1 MNDLTFD
8 TLEQFLMNCSLKKD
22 STLELT
28 HTEFG
33 KMIKRKFHIPNE
45 KYDQYM
51 KLYYKDVI
59 KPNKTHNLI
68 ERQLIFKNGSSGPL
82 LIDVDLQFL
91 SQYTT
96 RQYSLDHVHE
106 LVQTVLDLLSST
118 FEMDDDISFI
128 VAVLE
133 KPAPRT
139 VTKPNSTVIVK
150 DGIHLMFSISMDMIY
165 HQYFRQKIIDTV
177 QNLDLWK
184 ALPISNGFEDVF
196 DSSISNGT
204 NGWLAPRS
212 MKPDDKNPY
221 DVTLAYNVNFDTE
234 KNMWSKIILVEKA
247 EQVEA
252 FYKQYYKQLFV
263 RNQNLPT
270 LSLPKESVLEEIR
283 RYEDLHKKPTAS
295 SPTAAAAAAAAGK
308 NGICGGDEMYQI
320 SISTVRQIGN
330 REDLEILK
338 NIFLDNL
345 EPTKYEI
352 REAFEFAMTLPET
365 YYGAGSYN
373 KWIKVGF
380 ALRNTSIYLLIA
392 WVVFSA
398 QSASF
403 DFSKDIISICD
414 HWMRWIQEPEFGV
427 TRLSL
432 MYWSKHDAP
441 EKYQKVHENTIDFYL
456 DQTIGGLSLEQLT
469 KKGKGTGCSDYD
481 IATVVYHLKKG
492 LFIACGIKSNSWYV
506 FNGSYWSKD
515 DSGTTLRNILSTQV
529 RGLYIAKSTKL
540 WEKAHQIKT
549 PDGEVDT
556 ENEEHQILK
565 ARANLFIGIATRLG
579 NTHEK
584 DNFMRECKEQFY
596 DKDFEKKL
604 DQNRYLLCF
613 SNGVIDFKEKRFRKG
628 YPEDYI
634 SKCTQIDYVPV
645 FREREKDREII
656 FEIQDYFSKLF
667 PIPELCAYMWN
678 HLASVIIGDTA
689 KTQCLHYYTG
699 VGQNGKSMLV
709 KLIQMILG
717 DYATE
722 LDVSFFVNDRPSRGK
737 ATPELLC
744 LLGTR
749 FAVTAEPSEGEKLNE
764 GPMKALTSGTDRIK
778 YRGLFKDEDSF
789 LPQVHSVIMANH
801 YLPVKSRDHGT
812 WRRIRVIKFLSLFVD
827 EPKEDSVV
835 GKEYQFKKEEDFDD
849 KFKKWAPVFISL
861 LIEIAYVNQGSLKIC
876 KIVEEYS
883 NEYKK
888 GQDYLAEFI
897 GDKIEKCPGNRLK
910 KSHVLETFNEW
921 YLANYQV
928 KISGK
933 KQELFNTMD
942 KEFGAS
948 ISNCWLDVK
957 MKMDYDKAPSDTCT
971 THETNSEADTM
982 TSELSL

>member
-1 MNDLTFD
+1 MKAATFE
-8 TLEQFLMNCSLKKD
+8 TLEQFLSHHTLKKD
-22 STLELT
+22 STQELT

-33 KMIKRKFHIPNE
+33 KTIKRTFHIPNDD
-45 KYDQYM
+45 YDQYM

-59 KPNKTHNLI
+59 KPKRTRNII
-68 ERQLIFKNGSSGPL
+68 ERQLIFKNVDSGPL
-82 LIDVDLQFL
+82 LLDVDLQFL
-91 SQYTT
+91 DQHTT
-96 RQYSLDHVHE
+96 RQYTAQHIHK
-106 LVQTVLDLLSST
+106 LVQCVLTLISDT
-118 FEMDDDISFI
+118 FEMDDDVNFI
-128 VAVLE
+128 VAVQE

-150 DGIHLMFSISMDMIY
+150 DGIHLIFSISIDKIY
-165 HQYFRQKIIDTV
+165 HQYFRQKIIDAV
-177 QNLDLWK
+177 QKIDIWK

-204 NGWLAPRS
+204 NGWLAPLS
-212 MKPDDKNPY
+212 MKPDDKHPY
-221 DVTLAYNVNFDTE
+221 DITLAYNVNFDTE
-234 KNMWSKIILVEKA
+234 KNTWSKINLVEKPD
-247 EQVEA
+247 QVDA
-252 FYKQYYKQLFV
+252 FYKQYYKQLFI
-263 RNQNLPT
+263 RNQTLPK
-270 LSLPKESVLEEIR
+270 LSLPKESALADIKKF
-283 RYEDLHKKPTAS
+283 EDMNKKTMTPNNAHNNCNL
-295 SPTAAAAAAAAGK
+295 GK
-308 NGICGGDEMYQI
+308 NMGMGGDEMYQI
-320 SISTVRQIGN
+320 PINTIRQIRN
-330 REDLEILK
+330 KEDLETLK
-338 NIFLDNL
+338 NIFLDHL
-345 EPTKYEI
+345 EPQKYEI
-352 REAFEFAMTLPET
+352 KEAFEFAMTLPDT

-380 ALRNTSIYLLIA
+380 ALRNTSIYLLIG

-398 QSASF
+398 QSSSF
-403 DFSKDIISICD
+403 DYSKDVTSMCD

-441 EKYQKVHENTIDFYL
+441 EKYQKVHENTVDFYL
-456 DQTIGGLSLEQLT
+456 DQTLGGLSLEQLT

-549 PDGEVDT
+549 PDGEVDM
-556 ENEEHQILK
+556 ENEEHQLLK

-645 FREREKDREII
+645 NRDRERDREII
-656 FEIQDYFSKLF
+656 VEIQDYFSKLF

-722 LDVSFFVNDRPSRGK
+722 LDVSFFVNERPSRGK

-778 YRGLFKDEDSF
+778 YRGLFKDEESF

-812 WRRIRVIKFLSLFVD
+812 WRRIRVVKFLSLFVD
-827 EPKEDSVV
+827 TPDPT
-835 GKEYQFKKEEDFDD
+835 KEYQFKKEEDFDD
-849 KFKKWAPVFISL
+849 KFAKWAPIFISL
-861 LIEIAYVNQGSLKIC
+861 LVEKAFVNQGSLKIC
-876 KIVEEYS
+876 KIVEQYS
-883 NEYKK
+883 MEYKK

-897 GDKIEKCPGNRLK
+897 ADKIEKSPGSRLK
-910 KSHVLETFNEW
+910 KMHVLETFNEW
-921 YLANYQV
+921 YFANYRE

-933 KQELFNTMD
+933 KQELYNTMD
-942 KEFGAS
+942 KEFGACV
-948 ISNCWLDVK
+948 SNCWVDVK
-957 MKMDYDKAPSDTCT
+957 IKMEYDTLAQQSLT
-971 THETNSEADTM
+971 TQETNSEAGTM
-982 TSELSL
+982 TSELSS

>member
-1 MNDLTFD
+1 MSAVIFD
-8 TLEQFLMNCSLKKD
+8 TLDQFLLHYALKKD
-22 STLELT
+22 NTQVLT

-33 KMIKRKFHIPNE
+33 KTIKRTFHIPND

-59 KPNKTHNLI
+59 KQKRTRNII
-68 ERQLIFKNGSSGPL
+68 ERQLIFKNGDSGPL
-82 LIDVDLQFL
+82 LLDVDLQFL
-91 SQYTT
+91 DQYTT
-96 RQYSLDHVHE
+96 RQYSLHHINE
-106 LVQTVLDLLSST
+106 LVQSVLTLISNT
-118 FEMDDDISFI
+118 FEMDDDVNFI
-128 VAVLE
+128 VAVQE

-150 DGIHLMFSISMDMIY
+150 DGIHLMFCISVDMIY
-165 HQYFRQKIIDTV
+165 HQYFRQKIIEIVEKMDM
-177 QNLDLWK
+177 WK
-184 ALPISNGFEDVF
+184 SLPISNGFEDVF
-196 DSSISNGT
+196 DSAISNGS
-204 NGWLAPRS
+204 NGWLAPLS
-212 MKPDDKNPY
+212 MKPDDKHPY
-221 DVTLAYNVNFDTE
+221 DITLAYNVNFDTD
-234 KNMWSKIILVEKA
+234 KNKWSKIILVEK
-247 EQVEA
+247 EEHVEA
-252 FYKQYYKQLFV
+252 FYKQYYKHLFI
-263 RNQNLPT
+263 RNQTLPK
-270 LSLPKESVLEEIR
+270 LSLPKDSALDEIKKF
-283 RYEDLHKKPTAS
+283 EDMN
-295 SPTAAAAAAAAGK
+295 K
-308 NGICGGDEMYQI
+308 NTTKHNNSNAQVKNMGGDEMYQI
-320 SISTVRQIGN
+320 SINTIRQISN
-330 REDLEILK
+330 KEDLETLK

-345 EPTKYEI
+345 DPQKYELK
-352 REAFEFAMTLPET
+352 EALEFAMTLPDT
-365 YYGAGSYN
+365 YYGSGSYN

-380 ALRNTSIYLLIA
+380 ALRNTSIYLLIG

-398 QSASF
+398 QSSTF
-403 DFSKDIISICD
+403 DFSKDVTSMCD
-414 HWMRWIQEPEFGV
+414 HWMRWVQEPVVGV

-456 DQTIGGLSLEQLT
+456 DQTIGGMSLDQLT
-469 KKGKGTGCSDYD
+469 KKGKGSGCSDYD

-549 PDGEVDT
+549 PEGEVDM
-556 ENEEHQILK
+556 ENEEHQLLK

-579 NTHEK
+579 NTHDK
-584 DNFMRECKEQFY
+584 DNFLRECKEQFF

-634 SKCTQIDYVPV
+634 SKCTQIDYVPI
-645 FREREKDREII
+645 FRDREKDREII
-656 FEIQDYFSKLF
+656 AEIQDYFSKLF

-699 VGQNGKSMLV
+699 VGQNGKSMLI
-709 KLIQMILG
+709 KLIQMMLG

-778 YRGLFKDEDSF
+778 YRGLFKDEESF

-827 EPKEDSVV
+827 TPDPS
-835 GKEYQFKKEEDFDD
+835 KEYQFQKEEEFDE
-849 KFKKWAPVFISL
+849 KFAKWAPIFISML
-861 LIEIAYVNQGSLKIC
+861 VEMAFINQGSLKIC

-897 GDKIEKCPGNRLK
+897 SDKIEKCQGARLK
-910 KSHVLETFNEW
+910 KMHVLETFNEW
-921 YLANYQV
+921 YFANYRE

-933 KQELFNTMD
+933 KQELYNTMD
-942 KEFGAS
+942 KEFGACV
-948 ISNCWLDVK
+948 SNCWVDVK
-957 MKMDYDKAPSDTCT
+957 IKIEYDTIEQTLT
-971 THETNSEADTM
+971 TLETNSEAGTT
-982 TSELSL
+982 TSELSS

>member
-1 MNDLTFD
+1 MNDTLFK
-8 TLEQFLMNCSLKKD
+8 TLEGFLIDCSLKKD
-22 STLELT
+22 SKQELT

-33 KMIKRKFHIPNE
+33 KTIKRTFHIPNE

-59 KPNKTHNLI
+59 KPKKTHNII
-68 ERQLIFKNGSSGPL
+68 ERQLIFKNGDSGPL
-82 LIDVDLQFL
+82 LLDVDLQFL
-91 SQYTT
+91 PQYTS
-96 RQYSLDHVHE
+96 RQYTSDHIND
-106 LVQTVLDLLSST
+106 LVQIVLDLISNT
-118 FEMDDDISFI
+118 FEMDDDVNFI
-128 VAVLE
+128 VAVQE

-139 VTKPNSTVIVK
+139 VTKPNSTAFVK
-150 DGIHLMFSISMDMIY
+150 DGIHLMFSISIDMIY
-165 HQYFRQKIIDTV
+165 HQYFRQKIIETV
-177 QNLDLWK
+177 EKMESWK
-184 ALPISNGFEDVF
+184 TLPISNGFEDVF

-212 MKPDDKNPY
+212 MKPDDKNHY

-234 KNMWSKIILVEKA
+234 KNTWSKIILVEKA
-247 EQVEA
+247 EQVDA
-252 FYKQYYKQLFV
+252 FYQQYYKQLFV
-263 RNQNLPT
+263 RNQTLPK
-270 LSLPKESVLEEIR
+270 LSLPKESALDEIKKF
-283 RYEDLHKKPTAS
+283 EGLHKKPTANNNQV
-295 SPTAAAAAAAAGK
+295 GGGVK
-308 NGICGGDEMYQI
+308 NMGGDEMYQI
-320 SISTVRQIGN
+320 SINTVRQIGN
-330 REDLEILK
+330 KEDLETLK

-345 EPTKYEI
+345 EPQKYEI

-365 YYGAGSYN
+365 YYGSGSYN

-380 ALRNTSIYLLIA
+380 ALRNTSIYLLIG

-398 QSASF
+398 QSPTF
-403 DFSKDIISICD
+403 DFSKDITSICD

-441 EKYQKVHENTIDFYL
+441 DKYQKVHENTIDFYL
-456 DQTIGGLSLEQLT
+456 DQTIGGMSLEQLT

-549 PDGEVDT
+549 PEGEVDT
-556 ENEEHQILK
+556 ENEEHQLLK

-584 DNFMRECKEQFY
+584 DNFMKECKEQFY

-645 FREREKDREII
+645 CRDREKDREII
-656 FEIQDYFSKLF
+656 AEIQDYFSKLF

-709 KLIQMILG
+709 KLIQLILG

-778 YRGLFKDEDSF
+778 YRGLFKDEESF

-827 EPKEDSVV
+827 SPDPS
-835 GKEYQFKKEEDFDD
+835 KEYQFKKEEDFDD
-849 KFKKWAPVFISL
+849 KFTKWAPVFISML
-861 LIEIAYVNQGSLKIC
+861 VEMAFVNQGSLKIC

-897 GDKIEKCPGNRLK
+897 ADKIEKCPGNRLK

-921 YLANYQV
+921 YFANYRE

-933 KQELFNTMD
+933 KQELYNTMD
-942 KEFGAS
+942 KEFGACV
-948 ISNCWLDVK
+948 SNCWVDVK
-957 MKMDYDKAPSDTCT
+957 IKMDYDTIAPSLT
-971 THETNSEADTM
+971 TQETNSEAGTM
-982 TSELSL
+982 TSELSS

>member
-1 MNDLTFD
+1 MKAVTFE
-8 TLEQFLMNCSLKKD
+8 TLEQFLSHHTIKKD
-22 STLELT
+22 STQELT

-33 KMIKRKFHIPNE
+33 KTIKRTFHIPND

-59 KPNKTHNLI
+59 KPRRTRNII
-68 ERQLIFKNGSSGPL
+68 ERQLIFKNADAGPL
-82 LIDVDLQFL
+82 LLDVDLQFL
-91 SQYTT
+91 DQYTT
-96 RQYSLDHVHE
+96 RQYTSHHIYE
-106 LVQTVLDLLSST
+106 LVQCVLTLISDT
-118 FEMDDDISFI
+118 FEMDDDINFI
-128 VAVLE
+128 VAVQE

-150 DGIHLMFSISMDMIY
+150 DGIHLLFSISIDVIY
-165 HQYFRQKIIDTV
+165 HQYFRKKIIDAV
-177 QNLDLWK
+177 QKMDLWK

-204 NGWLAPRS
+204 NGWLAPLS
-212 MKPDDKNPY
+212 MKPDDKHPY
-221 DVTLAYNVNFDTE
+221 DITLAYNVNFDTD
-234 KNMWSKIILVEKA
+234 KNAWSKIALVEKA

-263 RNQNLPT
+263 RNQTLPK
-270 LSLPKESVLEEIR
+270 LSLPKESALADIKKF
-283 RYEDLHKKPTAS
+283 EDMNKKPTSPS
-295 SPTAAAAAAAAGK
+295 STAAK
-308 NGICGGDEMYQI
+308 NMGMGMGMGGDEMYQI
-320 SISTVRQIGN
+320 SVNTIRQIRN
-330 REDLEILK
+330 QDDLETLK
-338 NIFLDNL
+338 NIFLDHL
-345 EPTKYEI
+345 DPTKYEI
-352 REAFEFAMTLPET
+352 KEAFEFAMTLPES
-365 YYGAGSYN
+365 YYGSGSYN

-380 ALRNTSIYLLIA
+380 ALRNTSIYLLIG

-398 QSASF
+398 QSSSF
-403 DFSKDIISICD
+403 DFTKDVGSMCD

-441 EKYQKVHENTIDFYL
+441 EKYQKVHENTVDFYL

-549 PDGEVDT
+549 PDGEVDM
-556 ENEEHQILK
+556 ENEEHQLLK
-565 ARANLFIGIATRLG
+565 ARANMFIGIATRLG

-645 FREREKDREII
+645 NRDRERDREII
-656 FEIQDYFSKLF
+656 VEIQEYFNKLF

-709 KLIQMILG
+709 KLIQLILG

-737 ATPELLC
+737 PTPELLC

-812 WRRIRVIKFLSLFVD
+812 WRRIRVVKFLSLFVD
-827 EPKEDSVV
+827 SPDPTQ
-835 GKEYQFKKEEDFDD
+835 EYQFKKEEDFDD
-849 KFKKWAPVFISL
+849 KFAKWAPIFIAL
-861 LIEIAYVNQGSLKIC
+861 LVEMAFVNQGSLKIC
-876 KIVEEYS
+876 KIVEDYS
-883 NEYKK
+883 MEYKK

-897 GDKIEKCPGNRLK
+897 ADKIEKCPGSRLK
-910 KSHVLETFNEW
+910 KTNVLESFNEW
-921 YLANYQV
+921 YFANYRE

-942 KEFGAS
+942 KAFGACV
-948 ISNCWLDVK
+948 SNCWVDVK
-957 MKMDYDKAPSDTCT
+957 IKIDYDTLAQHSLT
-971 THETNSEADTM
+971 THETNSEAGTT
-982 TSELSL
+982 TSELSA

>member
-1 MNDLTFD
+1 MKAVTFE
-8 TLEQFLMNCSLKKD
+8 TLEQFLSHHTIKKD
-22 STLELT
+22 STQELT

-33 KMIKRKFHIPNE
+33 KTIKRTFHIPNDT
-45 KYDQYM
+45 YDQYM

-59 KPNKTHNLI
+59 KPKRTRNII
-68 ERQLIFKNGSSGPL
+68 ERQLIFKSGDSGPL
-82 LIDVDLQFL
+82 LLDVDLQFL
-91 SQYTT
+91 DQYTT
-96 RQYSLDHVHE
+96 RQYTSHHLYE
-106 LVQTVLDLLSST
+106 LVQCVLTLISDT
-118 FEMDDDISFI
+118 FEMDDDINFI
-128 VAVLE
+128 VAVQE

-150 DGIHLMFSISMDMIY
+150 DGIHLIFSISIDKIY
-165 HQYFRQKIIDTV
+165 HQYFRQKIIEAV
-177 QNLDLWK
+177 QKEDMWK

-204 NGWLAPRS
+204 NGWLAPFS
-212 MKPDDKNPY
+212 MKPDDKHPY
-221 DVTLAYNVNFDTE
+221 DITLAYNVNFDTE
-234 KNMWSKIILVEKA
+234 KNTWSKIILVEKV

-263 RNQNLPT
+263 RNQTLPK
-270 LSLPKESVLEEIR
+270 LSLPKESALNDI
-283 RYEDLHKKPTAS
+283 KKFQDMNKKLT
-295 SPTAAAAAAAAGK
+295 SPKTNIPMANMG
-308 NGICGGDEMYQI
+308 GGDEMYQI
-320 SISTVRQIGN
+320 SINTIRQIRN
-330 REDLEILK
+330 KDDLEMMK
-338 NIFLDNL
+338 NIFLDHL
-345 EPTKYEI
+345 DPQKYEI
-352 REAFEFAMTLPET
+352 KEAFEFAMTLPET
-365 YYGAGSYN
+365 YYGSGSYN

-380 ALRNTSIYLLIA
+380 ALRNTSIYLLIG

-398 QSASF
+398 QSSSF
-403 DFSKDIISICD
+403 DFTENIGSMCD
-414 HWMRWIQEPEFGV
+414 HWMRWVQEPEFGV

-441 EKYQKVHENTIDFYL
+441 EKYQKVHENTVDFYL

-556 ENEEHQILK
+556 ENEKHQLLK

-645 FREREKDREII
+645 NRERERDREII
-656 FEIQDYFSKLF
+656 TEIQDYFNKLF

-709 KLIQMILG
+709 KLIQMMLG

-722 LDVSFFVNDRPSRGK
+722 LDVSFFVNERPSRGK

-778 YRGLFKDEDSF
+778 YRGLFKDEESF

-812 WRRIRVIKFLSLFVD
+812 WRRIRVVKFLSLFVD
-827 EPKEDSVV
+827 TPDPTQ
-835 GKEYQFKKEEDFDD
+835 EYQFKKEEDFDD
-849 KFKKWAPVFISL
+849 KFAKWAPIFISL
-861 LIEIAYVNQGSLKIC
+861 LVEKAFVNQGSLRIC
-876 KIVEEYS
+876 KIVEDYS
-883 NEYKK
+883 MEYKK

-897 GDKIEKCPGNRLK
+897 ADKIEKSPGSRLK
-910 KSHVLETFNEW
+910 KMHVLETFNEW
-921 YLANYQV
+921 YFANYRE

-933 KQELFNTMD
+933 KQELYNTMD
-942 KEFGAS
+942 KAFGACV
-948 ISNCWLDVK
+948 SNCWLDVK
-957 MKMDYDKAPSDTCT
+957 IKIEYDTIGQQSLT
-971 THETNSEADTM
+971 THETNSEAGTT
-982 TSELSL
+982 TSELSA

>member
-1 MNDLTFD
+1 MKAVTFE
-8 TLEQFLMNCSLKKD
+8 TLEQFLTHHTIKKD
-22 STLELT
+22 STQELT

-33 KMIKRKFHIPNE
+33 KTIKRTFHIPND

-59 KPNKTHNLI
+59 KPRRTRNII
-68 ERQLIFKNGSSGPL
+68 ERQLIFKNADAGPL
-82 LIDVDLQFL
+82 LLDVDLQFL
-91 SQYTT
+91 DQYTT
-96 RQYSLDHVHE
+96 RQYTSHHIYE
-106 LVQTVLDLLSST
+106 LVQCVLTLISDT
-118 FEMDDDISFI
+118 FEMDDDINFI
-128 VAVLE
+128 VAVQE

-150 DGIHLMFSISMDMIY
+150 DGIHLLFSISIDVIY
-165 HQYFRQKIIDTV
+165 HQYFRKKIIDAV
-177 QNLDLWK
+177 QKMDLWK

-204 NGWLAPRS
+204 NGWLAPLS
-212 MKPDDKNPY
+212 MKPDDKHPY
-221 DVTLAYNVNFDTE
+221 DITLAYNVNFDTD
-234 KNMWSKIILVEKA
+234 KNAWSKIALVEKA

-263 RNQNLPT
+263 RNQTLPK
-270 LSLPKESVLEEIR
+270 LSLPKESALADIKKF
-283 RYEDLHKKPTAS
+283 EDMNKKPTSPS
-295 SPTAAAAAAAAGK
+295 STAAK
-308 NGICGGDEMYQI
+308 NIGMGMGMGGDEMYQI
-320 SISTVRQIGN
+320 SVNTIRQIRN
-330 REDLEILK
+330 QDDLETLK
-338 NIFLDNL
+338 NIFLDHL
-345 EPTKYEI
+345 DPTKYEI
-352 REAFEFAMTLPET
+352 KEAFEFAMTLPES
-365 YYGAGSYN
+365 YYGSGSYN

-380 ALRNTSIYLLIA
+380 ALRNTSIYLLIG

-398 QSASF
+398 QSSSF
-403 DFSKDIISICD
+403 DFTKDVGSMCD

-441 EKYQKVHENTIDFYL
+441 EKYQKVHENTVDFYL

-549 PDGEVDT
+549 PDGEVDM
-556 ENEEHQILK
+556 ENEEHQLLK
-565 ARANLFIGIATRLG
+565 ARANMFIGIATRLG

-645 FREREKDREII
+645 NRDRERDREII
-656 FEIQDYFSKLF
+656 VEIQEYFNKLF

-737 ATPELLC
+737 PTPELLC

-812 WRRIRVIKFLSLFVD
+812 WRRIRVVKFLSLFVD
-827 EPKEDSVV
+827 SPDPTQ
-835 GKEYQFKKEEDFDD
+835 EYQFKKEEDFDD
-849 KFKKWAPVFISL
+849 KFAKWAPIFISL
-861 LIEIAYVNQGSLKIC
+861 LVEMAFVNQGSLKIC
-876 KIVEEYS
+876 KIVEDYS
-883 NEYKK
+883 MEYKK

-897 GDKIEKCPGNRLK
+897 ADKIEKCPGSRLK
-910 KSHVLETFNEW
+910 KTNVLESFNEW
-921 YLANYQV
+921 YFANYRE

-942 KEFGAS
+942 KAFGACV
-948 ISNCWLDVK
+948 SNCWVDVK
-957 MKMDYDKAPSDTCT
+957 IKMDYDTLAQHSLT
-971 THETNSEADTM
+971 THETNSEAGTT
-982 TSELSL
+982 TSDLST